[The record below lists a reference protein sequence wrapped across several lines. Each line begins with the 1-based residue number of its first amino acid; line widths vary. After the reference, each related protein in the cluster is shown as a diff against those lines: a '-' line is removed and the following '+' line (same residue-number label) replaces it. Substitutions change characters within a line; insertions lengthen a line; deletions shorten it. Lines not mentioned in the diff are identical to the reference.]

1 MARIALFS
9 YAIFESNCP
18 QPLVDKNNCMFLI
31 CHLFDLSEV
40 KTICSVLSYLFQS
53 KLIKKGLISE
63 MKLQVQCG
71 SVRFSRVKVKK
82 MNIDKGVN

>member
-9 YAIFESNCP
+9 YAIFESNCL

-40 KTICSVLSYLFQS
+40 KTICSVLQS

-71 SVRFSRVKVKK
+71 TVRFSRVKVKK
-82 MNIDKGVN
+82 NEY